1 MKLRKITRWVVFA
14 FPIAAVSVAACF
26 FAPVFTPIEIEL
38 PDGVIITAG
47 NRLANPKAVLAA
59 NGVTVSGMDSHIT
72 WEDSDR
78 YILRQ
83 PKHVRFRGPDG
94 FVRHTFTY
102 ADTVG
107 EFLHLADLSLG
118 EMDIVEPG
126 PAEEIPE
133 SGEIRLIRVD
143 VDRITREEEIPYKL
157 VLEPDRTIPYG
168 QEEIVAEGVN
178 GRMAVTYRITSENS
192 TVVASNV
199 IREEIVKPVVNQR
212 ARVGIGWKRNEDQPL
227 IAHDVIWM
235 EATAYD
241 PGPESNGKWTGMPT
255 AYGMQVGYGVVAVD
269 PKVIPLGTPLYI
281 DGYGYAIAGDTGGAI
296 KNLRID
302 LGYNTRAEALR
313 FGRREVKVY
322 VLDGNSKSN

>member
-1 MKLRKITRWVVFA
+1 MKLRTITKWVVFA
-14 FPIAAVSVAACF
+14 CPIAAVSLAVCF
-26 FAPVFTPIEIEL
+26 LAYVSTPIEIEL
-38 PDGVIITAG
+38 PDGMIVTAD

-59 NGVTVSGMDSHIT
+59 NGVPVFGMDSLVT
-72 WEDSDR
+72 GEDSGC
-78 YILRQ
+78 YILKQ
-83 PKHVRFRGPDG
+83 PQIVRFRGADG

-107 EFLHLADLSLG
+107 EFLQLAGLSLG

-126 PAEEIPE
+126 PAEGIPG

-143 VDRITREEEIPYKL
+143 VDRITLEEEIPYKL
-157 VLEPDRTIPYG
+157 VLEPDRTMPYG
-168 QEEIVAEGVN
+168 REEIVAEGVN
-178 GRMAVTYRITSENS
+178 GRKDVTYRITSENG
-192 TVVASNV
+192 TVVARDV
-199 IREEIVKPVVNQR
+199 IHEEIIVPVENQR
-212 ARVGIGWKRNEDQPL
+212 ARVGIGWRLNDDHPL

-302 LGYNTRAEALR
+302 LGYNTREEALR

-322 VLDGNSKSN
+322 VLDGNNKSD